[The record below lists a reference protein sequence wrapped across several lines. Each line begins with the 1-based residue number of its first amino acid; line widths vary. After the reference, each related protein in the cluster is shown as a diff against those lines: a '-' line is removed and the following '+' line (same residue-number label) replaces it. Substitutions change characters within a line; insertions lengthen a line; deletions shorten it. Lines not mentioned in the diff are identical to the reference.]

1 MNLIKRRVSRVELT
15 RQIIKARLTTG
26 LPDFPFL
33 NGSHRV
39 EITLYAAHPFAT
51 AGAYAASLNLDSFR
65 KNCRAT
71 YAYR

>member
-1 MNLIKRRVSRVELT
+1 LT

-33 NGSHRV
+33 RGSHRV

-51 AGAYAASLNLDSFR
+51 AGLCPCWQSDPAVAGEESQE
-65 KNCRAT
+65 
-71 YAYR
+71 